1 MRVGVLT
8 LKDVLPGGRG
18 GGKVCPENKVLHNA
32 NLTHIYCNGT
42 KESAAFMTSNDMI
55 FTGVEQVVAQPLV
68 FKHKLAIGDEA
79 FASMRLKK
87 HLGQMWD
94 VLGAAG
100 TAGAAAKSSVVANAL
115 FAKGGIA
122 ALVGGATTPL
132 GWVIAAS
139 VVGGGAW
146 FALTK
151 VFRAETDKRVEVIP
165 KFINTPLDILA
176 IRLFELMVPMALKMA
191 AAGGEVSDN
200 QRYLISQHLQQQWGY
215 DQAFV
220 EHAASVLE
228 EALDNLDVA
237 QLAQQLAFYQK
248 QNPDCNDRA
257 MRDELFAFLRQVGA
271 RDQALNAAQESLLI
285 EIETIFAEVE
295 GDTLLNKGLE
305 SLKQA
310 AQSVGGTAGQ
320 TASEVTSQVTRVAEQ
335 AAGNAAELGAD
346 IGKRVL
352 SLLNKGKPF

>member
-1 MRVGVLT
+1 
-8 LKDVLPGGRG
+8 
-18 GGKVCPENKVLHNA
+18 
-32 NLTHIYCNGT
+32 
-42 KESAAFMTSNDMI
+42 MTANDMI
-55 FTGVEQVVAQPLV
+55 FTDVEQVVAQPLV
-68 FKHKLAIGDEA
+68 FKHKLAIGDDA

-176 IRLFELMVPMALKMA
+176 IRLFELMVPMALKVA
-191 AAGGEVSDN
+191 AVGGEISDN
-200 QRYLISQHLQQQWGY
+200 QRYLIAQHLQQQWGY

-220 EHAASVLE
+220 EHAATVLE
-228 EALDNLDVA
+228 QALGQMDVT
-237 QLAQQLAFYQK
+237 QLAQQLAYYQK

-257 MRDELFAFLRQVGA
+257 MRDELFAFLRQVA
-271 RDQALNAAQESLLI
+271 QRDQALNSAQEALLV
-285 EIETIFAEVE
+285 EIETLFAEVE
-295 GDTLLNKGLE
+295 SDTLLNKGLE

-310 AQSVGGTAGQ
+310 AGSVTGNAGQ
-320 TASEVTSQVTRVAEQ
+320 AASEVTRQVTKVAEQ
-335 AAGNAAELGAD
+335 VGGNAVELGAD
-346 IGKRVL
+346 VGKRVL
-352 SLLNKGKPF
+352 DILKKGKPF

>member
-1 MRVGVLT
+1 M
-8 LKDVLPGGRG
+8 
-18 GGKVCPENKVLHNA
+18 
-32 NLTHIYCNGT
+32 YGT
-42 KESAAFMTSNDMI
+42 KKSTRHMTSSDMI

-68 FKHKLAIGDEA
+68 FKHKLAIGDDA

-122 ALVGGATTPL
+122 ALVGGASTPL

-146 FALTK
+146 YALTK

-165 KFINTPLDILA
+165 KFINTPMDILA
-176 IRLFELMVPMALKMA
+176 IRLFELMVPMALKVA
-191 AAGGEVSDN
+191 AVGGDISDN
-200 QRYLISQHLQQQWGY
+200 QRYLIAQHLQQEWGY
-215 DQAFV
+215 DKAFV
-220 EHAASVLE
+220 EHAATVLE
-228 EALDNLDVA
+228 QALGQLDVS
-237 QLAQQLAFYQK
+237 QLAQQLAYYQK
-248 QNPDCNDRA
+248 QNPDCNYRA
-257 MRDELFAFLRQVGA
+257 MRDELFAFLRQVGQ
-271 RDQALNAAQESLLI
+271 RDKALNSAQESLLI

-295 GDTLLNKGLE
+295 NDTLLNKGLE

-310 AQSVGGTAGQ
+310 AESVTGNAGQ
-320 TASEVTSQVTRVAEQ
+320 AASEVTRQVTKVAEQ
-335 AAGNAAELGAD
+335 VSGNAVELGAD
-346 IGKRVL
+346 VGKRVL
-352 SLLNKGKPF
+352 DILKKGKPF

>member
-1 MRVGVLT
+1 
-8 LKDVLPGGRG
+8 
-18 GGKVCPENKVLHNA
+18 
-32 NLTHIYCNGT
+32 
-42 KESAAFMTSNDMI
+42 MTSSDMI

-68 FKHKLAIGDEA
+68 FKHKLAIGDDA

-122 ALVGGATTPL
+122 ALVGGASTPL

-146 FALTK
+146 YALTK

-165 KFINTPLDILA
+165 KFINTPMDILA
-176 IRLFELMVPMALKMA
+176 IRLFELMVPMALKVA
-191 AAGGEVSDN
+191 AVGGDISDN
-200 QRYLISQHLQQQWGY
+200 QRYLIAQHLQQEWGY

-220 EHAASVLE
+220 EHAATVLE
-228 EALDNLDVA
+228 QALSQVDVA

-248 QNPDCNDRA
+248 QNPDCNYRA
-257 MRDELFAFLRQVGA
+257 MRDELFAFLRQVAA
-271 RDQALNAAQESLLI
+271 RDQALNAAQESLLV

-295 GDTLLNKGLE
+295 SDTLLNKGLE
-305 SLKQA
+305 SLKQV
-310 AQSVGGTAGQ
+310 AQSVTGNAGQ
-320 TASEVTSQVTRVAEQ
+320 AASDVTSQVADQAKKVAGQ
-335 AAGNAAELGAD
+335 AGLAAGNAAELGAD

-352 SLLNKGKPF
+352 SMLNKGKPF